1 MCPCGFDASGEIK
14 MKNIEIITTILLL
27 VGGLNWGL
35 VGIFNYNL
43 VTSMMGDGTMTHV
56 LYGLVGAATLYHMMM
71 HMKANRAE
79 KAS

>member
-1 MCPCGFDASGEIK
+1 LSLCGFDAQGEMK

-71 HMKANRAE
+71 HIKANRAE